1 MHNAMSNQARAEHRQ
16 FQRKEH
22 ADDKIQLKAVND
34 LLDQRDEE
42 IKAFAK
48 KAADEIK
55 EHGTILAETKTI
67 LDGLVKDG
75 LGLQDRLQE
84 IEQKMARRFS
94 ANDPVDFK
102 SAGEEL
108 TECDDFKSLQ
118 TRGRGIVRVGR
129 KAVTN
134 ITSSTTGTGASA

>member
-55 EHGTILAETKTI
+55 EQAPSWPKPRPSL
-67 LDGLVKDG
+67 
-75 LGLQDRLQE
+75 
-84 IEQKMARRFS
+84 MA
-94 ANDPVDFK
+94 
-102 SAGEEL
+102 L
-108 TECDDFKSLQ
+108 
-118 TRGRGIVRVGR
+118 
-129 KAVTN
+129 
-134 ITSSTTGTGASA
+134 